1 VTPRRGKKRPKRRG
15 ADVLRVI
22 SSSPSDARP
31 VFEAIVASAGRLCD
45 GESAVLYRFED
56 GLAHFA
62 AHYNLSPKAIEAYG
76 RRFPRPLHQTEYLS
90 RVAGG
95 SVFNTFTIPLRRAAK
110 VME

>member
-1 VTPRRGKKRPKRRG
+1 M
-15 ADVLRVI
+15 I

-62 AHYNLSPKAIEAYG
+62 AHYNLGPKAIEAYG
-76 RRFPRPLHQTEYLS
+76 RRFPRPPHQTEYLS